1 MKLEIHVRPSASNTA
16 VGGSHGGALVVR
28 VREPA
33 SEGRATRSAL
43 DAVAMAFG
51 VPRYSVDLIL
61 GATSR
66 RKLVEVSAGD
76 DDERLRMRLEELL
89 RAG

>member
-1 MKLEIHVRPSASNTA
+1 
-16 VGGSHGGALVVR
+16 
-28 VREPA
+28 
-33 SEGRATRSAL
+33 
-43 DAVAMAFG
+43 MAFG
-51 VPRYSVDLIL
+51 VPRDSVDLIL